1 MSCALLL
8 RTRLHMDMADAINV
22 LVHANPREDGSQ
34 GCAVWDIFRPEDAD
48 GLREFLLE
56 KYSVY
61 RLVDPI
67 HSQLFY
73 LDSETRKE
81 LYEKKGI
88 YSHRIYQYPVS
99 ASNEHRSRLA
109 TERVTSLGTGDLG
122 SGGLRPSSM
131 QFGRLYEDCL
141 RFRQPS

>member
-1 MSCALLL
+1 MLISCDSFT

-22 LVHANPREDGSQ
+22 LVHANPRADGSQ
-34 GCAVWDIFRPEDAD
+34 GCAVWDIFRPEDAN

-67 HSQLFY
+67 HAQLFY
-73 LDSETRKE
+73 LDSEIRKE
-81 LYEKKGI
+81 LFEKKGI

-99 ASNEHRSRLA
+99 AR
-109 TERVTSLGTGDLG
+109 
-122 SGGLRPSSM
+122 
-131 QFGRLYEDCL
+131 
-141 RFRQPS
+141 

>member
-1 MSCALLL
+1 MIFAAYD

-56 KYSVY
+56 KYSLY
-61 RLVDPI
+61 KLVDPI

-99 ASNEHRSRLA
+99 AID
-109 TERVTSLGTGDLG
+109 ERVRPFPPTECIAVSGTSDHG
-122 SGGLRPSSM
+122 SRWMRTSSV
-131 QFGRLYEDCL
+131 
-141 RFRQPS
+141 